1 MSKDPVLA
9 GCELCM
15 APPSALRTV
24 NALLA
29 RAMPDD
35 FILNILDEQYAVEVS
50 AAQLHRHI
58 AHLPAPQAELRMLV
72 LKNTTPDWDKH
83 TPKTFLEQI
92 VASAEQ
98 ALAEGRLEL
107 NPNMSVAA
115 AKTLLDY
122 QLKIEQNR
130 DSQKAINAYE
140 DIIGWCLENLPDNLR
155 TEFTRF
161 LGEMEAK
168 YAVKNA

>member
-72 LKNTTPDWDKH
+72 LKNTTPDGDKH

-122 QLKIEQNR
+122 QLKIQQNQ
-130 DSQKAINAYE
+130 DSQEAISAYE
-140 DIIGWCLENLPDNLR
+140 DIIAWNIANLPDNLR
-155 TEFTRF
+155 ESFNEFLKETE
-161 LGEMEAK
+161 LK
-168 YAVKNA
+168 YASVHA

>member
-1 MSKDPVLA
+1 
-9 GCELCM
+9 
-15 APPSALRTV
+15 
-24 NALLA
+24 
-29 RAMPDD
+29 
-35 FILNILDEQYAVEVS
+35 
-50 AAQLHRHI
+50 
-58 AHLPAPQAELRMLV
+58 
-72 LKNTTPDWDKH
+72 
-83 TPKTFLEQI
+83 
-92 VASAEQ
+92 
-98 ALAEGRLEL
+98 
-107 NPNMSVAA
+107 MSVAA

-168 YAVKNA
+168 YAVQRA